1 MKKENMEKVNYFG
14 LYFGI
19 AKYIFGDDLSTIEIV
34 NRSLFV
40 NIPFINNPKT
50 KLILRLVEDMTE
62 DEKREYDKLLN
73 YNLQSM
79 KEQISYWGKT
89 GIWQRDKDNNK
100 HIIYLISIGVDVF
113 NLIEQGIAVRE
124 SEVLK

>member
-62 DEKREYDKLLN
+62 DEKREYDKLQN
-73 YNLQSM
+73 YNLQAI
-79 KEQISYWGKT
+79 KEQINNWKNT
-89 GIWQRDKDNNK
+89 NILERDKDNNR

-113 NLIEQGIAVRE
+113 NLIEKGWAVRE
-124 SEVLK
+124 SETKK